1 LIELNDIVKIYK
13 IGSVEIPALCGV
25 TLNIKRGE
33 FISIMGASG
42 SGKSTLL
49 NILGCLDTPTSGI
62 YKFED
67 IEVNGLTDE
76 QLAIIRNKR
85 IGFVFQN
92 YNLLA
97 RTNALENVELPLL
110 YANKSAKE
118 RIKLARE
125 ALNNVGLGDRIYHQ
139 PNELSGGEQQRVA
152 IARALV
158 NKPDIILADEPTG
171 NLDSKAGE
179 ELMSLFQKLNQQ
191 GITIIV
197 VTHDA
202 KVAQYGKRI
211 IHFRDG
217 RIIGEEIVN
226 NNR

>member
-1 LIELNDIVKIYK
+1 MIELNDIVKIYK

-211 IHFRDG
+211 IRFRDG

>member
-211 IHFRDG
+211 IRFRDG

>member
-1 LIELNDIVKIYK
+1 MIELNDIVKIYK